1 MFQVNFMNANENNLW
16 QFIIKY
22 CSKEQI
28 SFPQQFSLLHLSLVK
43 PTPTLFDN
51 GKRRKFQMQNG
62 SMQPH
67 PPVANHLCVSQR
79 QERACKT

>member
-1 MFQVNFMNANENNLW
+1 MNANENDLW

-51 GKRRKFQMQNG
+51 GKQRKFQMQNG

-67 PPVANHLCVSQR
+67 PPVANHLFVS
-79 QERACKT
+79 